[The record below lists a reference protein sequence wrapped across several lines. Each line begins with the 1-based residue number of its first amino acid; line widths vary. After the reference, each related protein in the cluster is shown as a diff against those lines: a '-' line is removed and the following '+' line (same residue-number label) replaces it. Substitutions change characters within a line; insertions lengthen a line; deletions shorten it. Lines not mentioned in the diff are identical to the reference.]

1 MGILAAVVNLLFT
14 TYTILLMI
22 RIIGS
27 WFPSF
32 AQSKY
37 MRFVVFYT
45 NPYLNLFR
53 KIIPP
58 IGALD
63 LSPLLAFFALDFLKG
78 LILRFLH

>member
-1 MGILAAVVNLLFT
+1 MGILASAVKLLFG
-14 TYTILLMI
+14 TYTVLLMV

-32 AQSKY
+32 AQTKY

-58 IGALD
+58 IGAFD
-63 LSPLLAFFALDFLKG
+63 LSPLLAFFALNILESFILG
-78 LILRFLH
+78 LLR